1 MKGFKKNEQLL
12 WAEAKDGKVE
22 SLVYRL
28 AADVLA
34 LAILPTGERMEDIEG
49 LKSRLLAAIADVV
62 DAMDALSTYFHHA
75 IAAFLKRAG
84 AATRA
89 PPPTARR

>member
-1 MKGFKKNEQLL
+1 
-12 WAEAKDGKVE
+12 
-22 SLVYRL
+22 
-28 AADVLA
+28 
-34 LAILPTGERMEDIEG
+34 MEDIEG